1 MKFKSIQHMMD
12 YLNDEYL
19 DMLNEAVER
28 SDLSQAKELIE
39 YIKNKE

>member
-12 YLNDEYL
+12 YLNEEYL
-19 DMLNEAVER
+19 DMLDAAVEK
-28 SDLSQAKELIE
+28 SNLAQAKELIE

>member
-1 MKFKSIQHMMD
+1 MMD